1 MPFPYPD
8 LPTLIFEFAN
18 FKPVKTNLRHS
29 ALDDARDRIA
39 EIFALIGRFK

>member
-1 MPFPYPD
+1 LPFPYPD

-39 EIFALIGRFK
+39 EIFALIARFK